1 MAVAPP
7 APLSLASRAPWWLLG
22 SFIVATLLAL
32 TWSAINTLGL
42 INTQYG
48 NYPLENIT
56 LNAVTSLAAVAMLG
70 LQVTALVGLYMRR
83 HWGRAVATIASGFWV
98 FTIIGIPFAILTWW
112 VMHRRWDPGVDS
124 TFNKD
129 HPSAPTYVVGLCA
142 VGTALVL
149 VWLWFLY
156 FHLVNLL
163 LQISPSQPASGWYWI
178 LSLAFLAMLG
188 LQVTAL
194 VGLYM
199 RRHWGRA
206 VATIA
211 SGFWVFTIIGIPFAI
226 LTWWVM
232 HRRWDPGVDSTFN
245 KDHPSAPTYVV
256 GLCAVGTALVLVWL
270 WFLYFH
276 LVNLLLQISPSQPAS
291 GWYWILSLAFFL
303 SIPLWVVQGLAVA
316 GLVQKHDWGAVLA
329 MITCVLWVVS
339 LVGLPFGV
347 AGLIVLWRW
356 QHPALAT
363 TVVSGAPA

>member
-56 LNAVTSLAAVAMLG
+56 LNAVTSLAAV
-70 LQVTALVGLYMRR
+70 
-83 HWGRAVATIASGFWV
+83 
-98 FTIIGIPFAILTWW
+98 
-112 VMHRRWDPGVDS
+112 
-124 TFNKD
+124 
-129 HPSAPTYVVGLCA
+129 
-142 VGTALVL
+142 
-149 VWLWFLY
+149 
-156 FHLVNLL
+156 
-163 LQISPSQPASGWYWI
+163 
-178 LSLAFLAMLG
+178 AMLG